1 MFQIKWLWH
10 NLKGYRVMYI
20 MALCF
25 SVVCQ
30 GLFLIYPIFGQT
42 IVDTFISSPDALKNL
57 ETKKDYLIMLCLG
70 IVLFTLFRTS
80 LQYLT
85 NILYEKT
92 SQGMIYKI
100 RNYLYEN
107 VQRQDMRFYDRNRTG
122 DLMTRLS
129 GDLDMVRHAVAWIIK
144 NFLEALSLFVIS
156 VVYFFML
163 DPLMAICLLAL
174 TPAIFFIALAFRKKV
189 GPMYVDLRER
199 LSILNTAAQENISGN
214 RVVKAFAR
222 EDYEIEKFGEKN
234 KDFSDAN
241 KKAAMT
247 WLTYFP
253 YLETTCQALGV
264 VMLFVGGIFVING
277 RMSFGE
283 FAAFNGMIWTIANP
297 MRMFGSLIN
306 DLQRFMASAN
316 KIIEVYY
323 ARPIIID
330 RPDAVDHKERFN
342 GEIEFKNVSFKY
354 DNTTVLENISFKI
367 NPGETVAIM
376 GETGSGKTS
385 LVNLIPRFYDA
396 TSGEVLV
403 DGINVRMLKLNQLRG
418 NIGMATQDVLLFSDT
433 IDGNI
438 AFGNSSMPENEV
450 KQYAKLAAADEFISK
465 MQDGYETIIGERGVG
480 LSGGQKQ
487 RISLARALAIKPAI
501 LILDDTTSAVD
512 LETEKYI
519 QESLKSLDFP
529 CTKIIIA
536 QRISSTKDADKI
548 IILKDGKI
556 AEMGTHDE
564 LLRLGGYYSEVFSL
578 QNEGFEKVGA

>member
-42 IVDTFISSPDALKNL
+42 IVDTFISSPDALENL

-283 FAAFNGMIWTIANP
+283 FAAFNGMIWTIENP

-330 RPDAVDHKERFN
+330 RPDAVDHKERFK

>member
-1 MFQIKWLWH
+1 
-10 NLKGYRVMYI
+10 
-20 MALCF
+20 
-25 SVVCQ
+25 
-30 GLFLIYPIFGQT
+30 
-42 IVDTFISSPDALKNL
+42 
-57 ETKKDYLIMLCLG
+57 
-70 IVLFTLFRTS
+70 
-80 LQYLT
+80 
-85 NILYEKT
+85 
-92 SQGMIYKI
+92 
-100 RNYLYEN
+100 
-107 VQRQDMRFYDRNRTG
+107 
-122 DLMTRLS
+122 
-129 GDLDMVRHAVAWIIK
+129 
-144 NFLEALSLFVIS
+144 
-156 VVYFFML
+156 
-163 DPLMAICLLAL
+163 
-174 TPAIFFIALAFRKKV
+174 
-189 GPMYVDLRER
+189 
-199 LSILNTAAQENISGN
+199 
-214 RVVKAFAR
+214 
-222 EDYEIEKFGEKN
+222 
-234 KDFSDAN
+234 
-241 KKAAMT
+241 
-247 WLTYFP
+247 
-253 YLETTCQALGV
+253 
-264 VMLFVGGIFVING
+264 
-277 RMSFGE
+277 
-283 FAAFNGMIWTIANP
+283 

-438 AFGNSSMPENEV
+438 AFGNSSMPEDEV